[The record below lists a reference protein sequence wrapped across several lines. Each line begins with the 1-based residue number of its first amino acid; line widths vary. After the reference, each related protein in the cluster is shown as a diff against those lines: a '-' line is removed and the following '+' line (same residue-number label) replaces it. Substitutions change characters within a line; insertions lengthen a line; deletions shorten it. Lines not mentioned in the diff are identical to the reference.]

1 MLNILE
7 ALLLNQ
13 RPPNLSEVA
22 NWNWKYQTMTNRLG
36 FSHPFEVW
44 FCRKAFLLGGCKGV
58 SYLCGD
64 NLLTPKDNRQN
75 WQKNRWESLQNGL
88 LTVKLTIRVCGK
100 NPHGSIWP
108 APLVS
113 TMEVQIFA
121 KRKTIMSNMRRRCT
135 FNKISGTWRFC
146 NNIAFHFVHIFCKSM
161 NSSTKRCIGREKSNF
176 ARAIQEKLSINLI
189 RDGRFSGV
197 NPIYLLSYGFW
208 S

>member
-1 MLNILE
+1 
-7 ALLLNQ
+7 
-13 RPPNLSEVA
+13 
-22 NWNWKYQTMTNRLG
+22 MTKRLG
-36 FSHPFEVW
+36 FSYPFKVW

-88 LTVKLTIRVCGK
+88 FTVKLTIRVCGK

-121 KRKTIMSNMRRRCT
+121 KGKTITSYEEKMHFQQDLGNMNEDFAIILYFTLSTFSARVWIDALRCIEREKIILQESFKKT
-135 FNKISGTWRFC
+135 FNNFDKRWKVFWCQT
-146 NNIAFHFVHIFCKSM
+146 HL
-161 NSSTKRCIGREKSNF
+161 SSNLFQLTIHVSYLF
-176 ARAIQEKLSINLI
+176 WKL
-189 RDGRFSGV
+189 
-197 NPIYLLSYGFW
+197 
-208 S
+208 